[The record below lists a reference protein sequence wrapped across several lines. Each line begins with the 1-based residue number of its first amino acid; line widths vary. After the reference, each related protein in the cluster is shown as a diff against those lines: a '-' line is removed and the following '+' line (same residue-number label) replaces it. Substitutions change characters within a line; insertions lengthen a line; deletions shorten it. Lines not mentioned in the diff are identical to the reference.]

1 MLKCVFV
8 IFSSTL
14 SFFYKSKSLFFQSAS
29 FAVVFLLFF
38 FSSLS
43 FLSFSLYER
52 ATNQL
57 TISSLAISQRTSWEN
72 ILSFIFSPFCCQ
84 PFLRPSKKKNTKFLN
99 GDNKFKK
106 NLFPISRSWQYWKVG
121 RIVWKT
127 TPAP

>member
-14 SFFYKSKSLFFQSAS
+14 SCFYKSKSLFFNPL
-29 FAVVFLLFF
+29 VLLLFF
-38 FSSLS
+38 FCFFSALS

-106 NLFPISRSWQYWKVG
+106 NLFPISRSWQYWKAG